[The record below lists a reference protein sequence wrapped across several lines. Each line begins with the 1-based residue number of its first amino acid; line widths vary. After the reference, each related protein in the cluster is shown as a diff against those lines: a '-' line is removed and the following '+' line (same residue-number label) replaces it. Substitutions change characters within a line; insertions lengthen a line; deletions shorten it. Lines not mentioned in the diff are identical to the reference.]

1 MLENRQRCGGHFTE
15 RRAIVVPG
23 ESSGD
28 GPFEQR
34 HAFLGGNRSQQRQDP
49 LLFYCLNDD
58 QRVAGTNEDAEIM
71 YAG

>member
-1 MLENRQRCGGHFTE
+1 MRREVLEPEDRLDCQALQMLEDSQRCGGHFTE

-34 HAFLGGNRSQQRQDP
+34 HAFLGGNRLQ
-49 LLFYCLNDD
+49 
-58 QRVAGTNEDAEIM
+58 
-71 YAG
+71 